1 MGRLYRLP
9 MTTFLAPEWAT
20 AIQTW
25 SVALRA
31 VGREETTIGTRR
43 EHLRWLATWARERSP
58 WDLTEEDLTDWM
70 GHHVWSLETRRGVRA
85 SVRVFYA
92 WALRTGRVQVD
103 PAAALPIV
111 KAAIPDPRPAP
122 IRVYRQALAE
132 APYRERLILRLAAEC
147 GMRRAEVAQIHRDDL
162 VEDLEGW
169 SIQVHGKGR
178 RNRTVPLPPDL
189 ARELRRVCE
198 NSGGY
203 AFPGSDHGHLSPRW
217 VGKMMAR
224 RLEGDWTMHTLRH
237 LFATTTYAID
247 RDVFTVQD
255 LLGHASPATTRRYV
269 KLPDDSKRK
278 HVMAAVARLEGA
290 A

>member
-9 MTTFLAPEWAT
+9 MTTTLSPEWAT
-20 AIQTW
+20 AVDSWAI
-25 SVALRA
+25 ALRA
-31 VGREETTIGTRR
+31 IGREETTIGTRR
-43 EHLRWLATWARERSP
+43 EHLRWLACWASRRSP
-58 WDLTEEDLTDWM
+58 WSLTQDDLLDWM

-85 SVRVFYA
+85 SVRGFYS
-92 WALRTGRVQVD
+92 
-103 PAAALPIV
+103 
-111 KAAIPDPRPAP
+111 
-122 IRVYRQALAE
+122 VYRQALAE
-132 APYRERLILRLAAEC
+132 APERERLILRLAAEC
-147 GMRRAEVAQIHRDDL
+147 GMRRAEVAQVHRNDL
-162 VEDLEGW
+162 VEDLDGW

-189 ARELRRVCE
+189 ARDLHRAT
-198 NSGGY
+198 SDGW

-217 VGKMMAR
+217 VGKLMAR

-237 LFATTTYAID
+237 LFATTTYAVD

-269 KLPDDSKRK
+269 RLPDDSKRA
-278 HVMAAVARLEGA
+278 HVMAAAARLGA